1 MRIFLAG
8 GTGVLGSRL
17 IPKLTAAG
25 HQVTATTRRADR
37 TDLLTRLGAA
47 PAVVDVYDADRLN
60 DVVGQAAPDLILH
73 ELTDLSEYDTDA
85 NARLRRQG
93 TANLV
98 AAARAAG
105 TGRIVVESIAWV
117 FPDADTPA
125 TEDDPITPGT
135 AVDTMESTARQLPRA
150 TILRYGI
157 LYGPGTWYAPGGRI
171 ADRVGAGQLPA
182 TPALTCFV
190 HIDDAVTAT
199 VQALS
204 WPDGTYHI
212 VDDEPA
218 PGTSWLPVY
227 ARELGAPPP
236 PAAPLPDGAP
246 AGRPISNA
254 KARAQGW
261 APEYPSWR
269 QGFGASLRPTA
280 DGGAA
285 GGAAAGGGAAEAGW

>member
-8 GTGVLGSRL
+8 GTGVLGTRL
-17 IPKLTAAG
+17 IPELTAAG

-37 TDLLTRLGAA
+37 AGLLTRLGAA
-47 PAVVDVYDADRLN
+47 PAIVDVYDTALLTRVVAD
-60 DVVGQAAPDLILH
+60 AAPDLILH
-73 ELTDLSEYDTDA
+73 ELTDLSDYNTDA
-85 NARLRRQG
+85 NARLRREG

-105 TGRIVVESIAWV
+105 TGRIVVQSIAWI

-135 AVDTMESTARQLPRA
+135 AVDTMESLARQLPHS
-150 TILRYGI
+150 TVLRYGI

-171 ADRVGAGQLPA
+171 ASQVDAGQLPA
-182 TPALTCFV
+182 TPAIACFL
-190 HIDDAVTAT
+190 HIDDVVTAT
-199 VQALS
+199 VEALH

-236 PAAPLPDGAP
+236 PTAPLADGAP
-246 AGRPISNA
+246 AGRAISNA

-261 APEYPSWR
+261 TPKYPSWR
-269 QGFGASLRPTA
+269 EGFGASLHPTP
-280 DGGAA
+280 GNP
-285 GGAAAGGGAAEAGW
+285 